1 MSSEYVTKEVSAII
15 ADKELPA
22 PLNLAMASAWIMG
35 NFKGLNL
42 KVLDLR
48 KVSGI
53 ADYFVIGSATNNTQ
67 AGAMAEEIS
76 NQMRLNNVTAL
87 SREGLKS
94 NTDWILL
101 DYGDIIVHVFNESS
115 RSIYDLEHLYKNAI
129 SVDIP
134 ESYYFSTPEEER
146 KKGGDDNS
154 GRNYF

>member
-1 MSSEYVTKEVSAII
+1 MSRDYVTKEVAAII
-15 ADKELPA
+15 TDKHYEA

-53 ADYFVIGSATNNTQ
+53 SDFFVIGSASNTTQ
-67 AGAMAEEIS
+67 ASAMAEEIS
-76 NQMRLNNVTAL
+76 HQMRVNGIEAL
-87 SREGLKS
+87 SKEGLKT

-101 DYGDIIVHVFNESS
+101 DYGDVIVHVFHEPS
-115 RSIYDLEHLYKNAI
+115 RTVYDLEHLYKNAL
-129 SVDIP
+129 SVEIP
-134 ESYYFSTPEEER
+134 ESFYFSTPVNER
-146 KKGGDDNS
+146 KGGDDS

>member
-1 MSSEYVTKEVSAII
+1 MNRDYISKEVAAII
-15 ADKELPA
+15 EDKNFEA
-22 PLNLAMASAWIMG
+22 PLNLAMASAWVMG

-53 ADYFVIGSATNNTQ
+53 ADYFVIGSASNPTQ

-76 NQMRLNNVTAL
+76 HQMRVNGVEAL
-87 SREGLKS
+87 SREGLKT

-101 DYGDIIVHVFNESS
+101 VYGDFIVHVFHEPS
-115 RSIYDLEHLYKNAI
+115 RTIYDLEHLYKNAV
-129 SVDIP
+129 SVEIP
-134 ESYYFSTPEEER
+134 ESYYFSTPESASR
-146 KKGGDDNS
+146 GNDDG

>member
-1 MSSEYVTKEVSAII
+1 MNRDYVNKEVAEII
-15 ADKELPA
+15 SDKNLEA

-53 ADYFVIGSATNNTQ
+53 ADYFVIGSASNPTQ
-67 AGAMAEEIS
+67 ASAMAEEIS
-76 NQMRLNNVTAL
+76 HQMRVNGVEAL
-87 SREGLKS
+87 SREGLKT

-101 DYGDIIVHVFNESS
+101 DYGDIIVHVFHEPS
-115 RSIYDLEHLYKNAI
+115 RTVYDLEHLYKNALSI
-129 SVDIP
+129 DIP
-134 ESYYFSTPEEER
+134 ESYYFSTPESAR
-146 KKGGDDNS
+146 KGGDDS

>member
-1 MSSEYVTKEVSAII
+1 MSREYVTKEVSAII
-15 ADKELPA
+15 ADKNLKA

-53 ADYFVIGSATNNTQ
+53 ADFFVIGSASNTTQ
-67 AGAMAEEIS
+67 ASAMAEEIS
-76 NQMRLNNVTAL
+76 NQMRINGVEAL
-87 SREGLKS
+87 SREGLKT

-115 RSIYDLEHLYKNAI
+115 RTVYDLEHLYKNAI
-129 SVDIP
+129 SIDIP

-146 KKGGDDNS
+146 KKGSDDS